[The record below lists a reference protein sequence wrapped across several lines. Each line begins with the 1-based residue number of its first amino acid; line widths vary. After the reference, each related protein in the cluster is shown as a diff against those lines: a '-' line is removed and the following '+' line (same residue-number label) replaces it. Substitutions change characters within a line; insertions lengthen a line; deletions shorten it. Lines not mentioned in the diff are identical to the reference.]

1 MTKLTPLLKKIAFH
15 QSIKA
20 IKKKLKIKSKFLFKC
35 VSTETIKR
43 IIIGLDI
50 KKHSSGEIPTYFFKK
65 GDFDLGTITVFVNKV
80 LQKQPPEV
88 FCKKSCS

>member
-1 MTKLTPLLKKIAFH
+1 MTKLTLLLKKIAFH

-43 IIIGLDI
+43 IIIGLEI
-50 KKHSSGEIPTYFFKK
+50 KKPSSGEITTYFFKK
-65 GDFDLGTITVFVNKV
+65 GDFDLGSITVCVNEV

-88 FCKKSCS
+88 FCKKRCS